1 MYENQNQYNFKA
13 TDDGIV
19 TITEQNTKITHT
31 RIVERSVFGYIIR
44 YERVLLLKT
53 VRARLHYSMYNN
65 PLARFKRNLVP
76 FIRKKLYIYGIDIT
90 RA

>member
-1 MYENQNQYNFKA
+1 MYENQYNFK
-13 TDDGIV
+13 TTSDGIV

-31 RIVERSVFGYIIR
+31 LIAERKLFGFIIR

-53 VRARLHYSMYNN
+53 ARARLHYSMYNN
-65 PLARFKRNLVP
+65 PLARFKRNLMP